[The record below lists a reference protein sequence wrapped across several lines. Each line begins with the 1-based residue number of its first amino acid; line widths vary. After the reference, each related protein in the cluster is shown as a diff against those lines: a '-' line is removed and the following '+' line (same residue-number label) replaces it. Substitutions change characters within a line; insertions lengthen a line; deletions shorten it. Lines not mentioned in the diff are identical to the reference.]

1 MMNLHS
7 TALIAAGVIGGGTA
21 VAHGI
26 LLDRLVIPKIDML
39 LPAAAPSVSLQR
51 LVSLLLHFT
60 TFNWFLS
67 GLALIA
73 AVILFG
79 REAQLAASFFAG
91 SSFLY
96 GALCALWGVRRL
108 HPSWILMS
116 VAFALIVWGIMPAT
130 GSAN

>member
-1 MMNLHS
+1 MELHS
-7 TALIAAGVIGGGTA
+7 TALLAAGAIGGGTA
-21 VAHGI
+21 VVHGI
-26 LLDRLVIPKIDML
+26 LLQRLVIPKIDTL
-39 LPAAAPSVSLQR
+39 LAAAAPSAPLQR

-60 TFNWFLS
+60 TFNWLLS
-67 GLALIA
+67 GVALIA
-73 AVILFG
+73 AVIWFG

-116 VAFALIVWGIMPAT
+116 VAVVLVVWGIMPAT
-130 GSAN
+130 GFSN